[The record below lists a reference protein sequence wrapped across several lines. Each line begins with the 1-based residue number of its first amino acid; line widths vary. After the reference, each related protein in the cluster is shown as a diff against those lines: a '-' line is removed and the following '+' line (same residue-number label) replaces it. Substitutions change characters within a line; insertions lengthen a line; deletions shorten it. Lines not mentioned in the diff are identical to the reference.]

1 MRYIG
6 SKQLLIN
13 EIKSL
18 LEKYTNGTE
27 KTFLDLFAGTNVV
40 GQFFKRYYTVL
51 SNDLLYFNY
60 VNAKATIENNGNLAF
75 TNLKK
80 LGIDNPLT
88 YLNNIEVD
96 INKIPKSAYYT
107 KSYSPIGDAM
117 YFTTTNALKI
127 DKIKKALLL
136 HVF

>member
-1 MRYIG
+1 MWYIG

-88 YLNNIEVD
+88 
-96 INKIPKSAYYT
+96 
-107 KSYSPIGDAM
+107 
-117 YFTTTNALKI
+117 
-127 DKIKKALLL
+127 
-136 HVF
+136 